1 MSVARLAWTV
11 WFVSILFLASSCTT
25 KNTIPDNLGNR
36 PAWVVMTSGRTTLE
50 DKDGQAVPVVQGIG
64 KVENIHALQLARSKA
79 DNEGRKQVA
88 ALFAK
93 WIDTLMLGVRDLGEN
108 LSEEEW
114 QAANQA
120 VNMLDAASSPI
131 VDRYVEK
138 ETRAWYSRAVSRY
151 DRFVELIR
159 QAETMPEKV
168 KTYIFE
174 HGKEAFEK
182 LPEST
187 YQEVPAS

>member
-1 MSVARLAWTV
+1 MSAARLVWTV
-11 WFVSILFLASSCTT
+11 LVVSILFLAASCTP
-25 KNTIPDNLGNR
+25 KATIPDNLGNR
-36 PAWVVMTSGRTTLE
+36 PVWIAMTSGRTTLE
-50 DKDGQAVPVVQGIG
+50 DKDGVAVPVVQGIG

-93 WIDTLMLGVRDLGEN
+93 WIDTLMLGVRDMGEG

-114 QAANQA
+114 QAANKA

-138 ETRAWYSRAVSRY
+138 ESRAWYSRAVSRY
-151 DRFVELIR
+151 DRFIELIR
-159 QAETMPEKV
+159 QAETMPDKV
-168 KTYIFE
+168 KQYIFE
-174 HGKEAFEK
+174 HGMEAFEK

-187 YQEVPAS
+187 YHEISES